1 MKIPVLVLKIAH
13 STLHQRSR
21 GTHPISII
29 YGDRFSTQRLPH
41 VLFDLIRLETRPQ
54 CLTEMT

>member
-21 GTHPISII
+21 GTHLISII
-29 YGDRFSTQRLPH
+29 YRFSTQRLPH
-41 VLFDLIRLETRPQ
+41 VLFDLIRLEPV
-54 CLTEMT
+54 LSA